1 MLSYRLYP
9 DLLSSAPKKL
19 ISGRGERTVDPI
31 NAVSQSARPV
41 IAQCVGLLVLLSTR
55 LRIVVFVDIFFDNE
69 LLFMICHSH
78 RIDISP
84 VPRCSVTR
92 LSSVKTETA
101 AVISKDATATKFNVQ
116 YLINY
121 DLYNLYKNCSVF
133 QKEITTVNSYN
144 VKSDGYSFGT
154 DLSQKETSQQ
164 IIRRNINEFIFYLN
178 TLESLDKCAE

>member
-1 MLSYRLYP
+1 MKNALLILSILFILNNCGGFEFVYKTNIKNF
-9 DLLSSAPKKL
+9 LLKNTTEINVK
-19 ISGRGERTVDPI
+19 GDDTVDVY
-31 NAVSQSARPV
+31 VSLIEILGKNDDFPK
-41 IAQCVGLLVLLSTR
+41 
-55 LRIVVFVDIFFDNE
+55 F
-69 LLFMICHSH
+69 
-78 RIDISP
+78 
-84 VPRCSVTR
+84 R
-92 LSSVKTETA
+92 LSVNSVKTETA